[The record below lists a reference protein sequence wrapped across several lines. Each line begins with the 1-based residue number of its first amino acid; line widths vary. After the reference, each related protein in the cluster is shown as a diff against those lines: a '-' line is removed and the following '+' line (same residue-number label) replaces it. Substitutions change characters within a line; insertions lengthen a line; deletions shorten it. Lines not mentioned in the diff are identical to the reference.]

1 MIRRRDLL
9 NKIDFAA
16 AEGICWQ
23 CAFLPPRQCHY
34 RRYGSLPQNGARAK
48 SDGLDKPSADR
59 RARTLN
65 VGDHEYREKGLKK
78 APAMS
83 RKFRSFA
90 PKITPLVS

>member
-16 AEGICWQ
+16 AEGICW
-23 CAFLPPRQCHY
+23 RCHY

-65 VGDHEYREKGLKK
+65 VGDHEYREKGSKK

-83 RKFRSFA
+83 RKIRSFA